1 MNTWTRAG
9 SAALLMGFCLAA
21 APLCAEPRAEVLDEL
36 GAESVDRLA
45 FGLYRLEAELR
56 LNALGGRDN
65 GLWPA
70 EVERTAEVGLDPKR
84 RLKGRSIVL
93 TKHLRLREA
102 YNRPFDP
109 SADAAPM
116 CGAEITAFQREGGY
130 GGGPPRQHMSFARFF
145 QPLDGGDPLRLR
157 AVEQSMA
164 LVVAITV
171 ETINQ
176 DFVPIRCWAPY
187 GGKKLYML
195 EAP

>member
-1 MNTWTRAG
+1 
-9 SAALLMGFCLAA
+9 MGFCLAA

-36 GAESVDRLA
+36 GADSVDRLT

-56 LNALGGRDN
+56 LNALAVRDK

-70 EVERTAEVGLDPKR
+70 EVERTVEVELDPKR
-84 RLKGRSIVL
+84 RLGGHSIVL

-109 SADAAPM
+109 PSDAAPM

-130 GGGPPRQHMSFARFF
+130 GGGLPRQHLSFARFF

-157 AVEQSMA
+157 AVEQAMA

-171 ETINQ
+171 ETI
-176 DFVPIRCWAPY
+176 DREFVSIRCWAPY
-187 GGKKLYML
+187 SGKKVHIL
-195 EAP
+195 EGP